1 MKIHSAVFIK
11 DINGTDPILLD
22 GRFQVALIG
31 RSNVGKSTL
40 INSLTQRKKLARSS
54 SSPGKTTHIT
64 FFLINDSFY
73 LVDFPGVGYAKHSLE
88 KRERLTK
95 MTKWYLMN
103 AEIKKRLVVL
113 VVDAH
118 VGITPYDA
126 AMLALLRDNHMQHII
141 VANKVDKLPMAQK
154 QKQLETIQKD
164 CNGSEVVAFSAKEK
178 LPGVKLLTRLA
189 MRMNPSS
196 PPLINK
202 NI

>member
-1 MKIHSAVFIK
+1 MKIHSAVFVK

-22 GRFQVALIG
+22 GRFQIAMMG

-64 FFLINDSFY
+64 FFLVNNSFY

-113 VVDAH
+113 VIDAK
-118 VGITPYDA
+118 VGITPYDS
-126 AMLALLRDNHMQHII
+126 ALLTIFRENHLDHLII
-141 VANKVDKLPMAQK
+141 ANKMDKLPMGQAQK
-154 QKQLETIQKD
+154 QLTTIQ
-164 CNGSEVVAFSAKEK
+164 SECKTSEIIPFSSKQK
-178 LPGVKLLTRLA
+178 LPGIKLLSRIA
-189 MRMNPSS
+189 EY
-196 PPLINK
+196 ID
-202 NI
+202 